1 MDTQSTKD
9 NPQTPYSK
17 WLQTEV
23 LHTLQKTVSDHPGEY
38 SFIINCQVMELYWA
52 LIVSELQTAQRSLRK
67 DDLAGAHQAL
77 LRVVDIHEPLNAT
90 WHSLSWM
97 TPSDL
102 LPMLTAA
109 GETHG
114 RDTALQGWTYR
125 HMVYLFGIKQKEQLD
140 HFKPQP
146 HRWEQ
151 LNKALNE
158 PSLYDDVLAFL
169 QRAGL
174 PVPKSQFERDFAK
187 PYAPSSDVERAWKV
201 AYDECPAIKNLGE
214 TLADIAEEFTTWKY
228 RHLMLTRRTLGSRN
242 AYFGVSGIAWL
253 TPTLDEIPFP
263 ELFSAR
269 TFIGDPPVGAA
280 SVPEAD
286 SVA

>member
-1 MDTQSTKD
+1 MTTQSTKD
-9 NPQTPYSK
+9 TAPQTPYSI

-23 LHTLQKTVSDHPGEY
+23 LHTLQKTISNHPGEY

-52 LIVSELQTAQRSLRK
+52 LIVRELQTAQRSLRQ

-90 WHSLSWM
+90 WRSLSWM

-102 LPMLTAA
+102 LSMLTAVGA
-109 GETHG
+109 TLG

-125 HMVYLFGIKQKEQLD
+125 HMVYLFGIKQKEHLE

-151 LNKALNE
+151 LTKALSE
-158 PSLYDDVLAFL
+158 PSLYDDVLGFL
-169 QRAGL
+169 HRSGL
-174 PVPKSQFERDFAK
+174 PVPKAQFERDFAL
-187 PYAPSSDVERAWKV
+187 PYVPSPEVEGAWKL
-201 AYDECPAIKNLGE
+201 AYDERSEIKILGE

-228 RHLMLTRRTLGSRN
+228 RHLMLTRRTLGSRK
-242 AYFGVSGIAWL
+242 AYFGVSGIEWL
-253 TPTLDEIPFP
+253 TPTLEEIPFP

-269 TFIGDPPVGAA
+269 TFIGDPPAGCAMGKGK
-280 SVPEAD
+280 E
-286 SVA
+286 